1 MKELK
6 GKQLSLISK
15 IVAGLF
21 IIVGFFVSAR
31 PAGELVAAA
40 VAIAGIFAPIDAS
53 MVVNNLKKPREGNE

>member
-15 IVAGLF
+15 IVAGIF
-21 IIVGFFVSAR
+21 IIVGFFVSTR

-53 MVVNNLKKPREGNE
+53 MVVNNLKKPREGE